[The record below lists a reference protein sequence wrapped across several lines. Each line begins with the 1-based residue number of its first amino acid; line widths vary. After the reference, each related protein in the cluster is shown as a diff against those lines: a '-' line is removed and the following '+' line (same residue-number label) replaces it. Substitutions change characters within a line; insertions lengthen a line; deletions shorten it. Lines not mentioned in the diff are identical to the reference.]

1 MRTAIALAV
10 MFAAPLCMAGVVS
23 PEATAPPDA
32 IALDLS
38 RVNFRLLRV
47 VSDEELRA
55 NPDAYEILA
64 ATPLGGEIVSLPVD
78 PQPIMTITDIESA
91 VIHRDV
97 YHLHHLDLHM
107 TNADREAFAAV
118 TADNPGRRMLWVSG
132 DTILADITILGR
144 DTSGIIRLFFGDTP
158 YERIESV
165 VSLLQIPHTLEVAE
179 DIFTPES
186 EADEVLLQALQALQL
201 HRNDQVIPLLTRCLE
216 VGGEDYGR
224 RPQVLLVLGDVY
236 LRRGQLPEAKLCF
249 QAIHQNH
256 PDFPDLL
263 LALRGLRDIAAL
275 QSDPEEAIAIDRV
288 IVRDAERGSDMALAA
303 QTDLVERLRVLHP
316 DVEMTTTE
324 TQRLVNMLQTR
335 LATMGIEE
343 SFLLEARMIN
353 YQLLLGQ
360 SDAALRVV
368 QTRLQ
373 HLPENA
379 NEATLQVLLIASLL
393 SQNALVEET
402 IEILSDFAEQFE
414 TEQDLENPVNQQIL
428 EQVQTVTQE
437 LSDAYTQSMAGTAD
451 TASPEATASPETE

>member
-1 MRTAIALAV
+1 VRAAIALAV
-10 MFAAPLCMAGVVS
+10 LVAAPLCLAGVVS
-23 PEATAPPDA
+23 PEATAPTDA
-32 IALDLS
+32 VALDLS
-38 RVNFRLLRV
+38 QVNFRLLRV
-47 VSDEELRA
+47 VSDEELRLD
-55 NPDAYEILA
+55 PDAHEILA
-64 ATPLGGEIVSLPVD
+64 ATPLGGDIVSLPVD

-107 TNADREAFAAV
+107 TNADHEAFAAV

-179 DIFTPES
+179 DIFTPET
-186 EADEVLLQALQALQL
+186 EADEILLEALQALQL
-201 HRNDQVIPLLTRCLE
+201 HRDDQVIPLLTRCLE
-216 VGGEDYGR
+216 AGGEDFER
-224 RPQVLLVLGDVY
+224 RPQVLMVLGDVH
-236 LRRGQLPEAKLCF
+236 LRQGRLPEAKLCF

-275 QSDPEEAIAIDRV
+275 QGDPEEAIAIDRV
-288 IVRDAERGSDMALAA
+288 IVRDAERDSDMAMGA
-303 QTDLVERLRVLHP
+303 QTDLVERLRALRP
-316 DVEMTTTE
+316 DAEVTTTE
-324 TQRLVNMLQTR
+324 IQRLINMLQTR
-335 LATMGIEE
+335 LATMGREE

-360 SDAALRVV
+360 SDAAMRVV
-368 QTRLQ
+368 QARLAN
-373 HLPENA
+373 LPEDA
-379 NEATLQVLLIASLL
+379 NGATLQVLLIASLL

-402 IEILSDFAEQFE
+402 IEILGDFAEQFE
-414 TEQDLENPVNQQIL
+414 AERDLEDPVNQQLLKQI
-428 EQVQTVTQE
+428 QTVTQE
-437 LSDAYTQSMAGTAD
+437 LSDAYARAIAGSA
-451 TASPEATASPETE
+451 ASPEAE